1 MSTPKYSRA
10 NDLINSGKTD
20 SLRPNLAHVVGT
32 WFNTNL
38 ATGEIAR
45 LEISEQGSVLRLQ
58 IEGASPSGLIAWP
71 PILANPFASSLDSD
85 LVTGFEAHCDFGFM
99 ETHVAANIKHGVL
112 VIQSYNRFQD
122 KSGRGAYFTRE
133 FFHRRFPAEHT
144 LAAPPDTPDQSHS
157 DCTSA
162 DDLSS
167 GNKHA
172 ETAGASELCGLWRN
186 TSRET
191 QVIQEL
197 KLKKSAQGYELNAF
211 GSCPPYDWGTVP
223 ITVYYE
229 GTGQRAPPAFFATY
243 DTKEMHACVA
253 ANMNKGLLII
263 ALYARFSRDQLGLKQ
278 FAREFF
284 YRAGGPIT

>member
-1 MSTPKYSRA
+1 MSTLKYSRA
-10 NDLINSGKTD
+10 NDLLNSGKTD
-20 SLRPNLAHVVGT
+20 SLRHNVAHVVGT
-32 WFNTNL
+32 WFNTNP

-45 LEISEQGSVLRLQ
+45 LQISEQGSALRLQ
-58 IEGASPSGLIAWP
+58 IEGAGPSGSIAWP
-71 PILANPFASSLDSD
+71 PILANPFAASLHSD
-85 LVTGFEAHCDFGFM
+85 EVTGFEAHCDFGFM

-112 VIQSYNRFQD
+112 VVQSYNRFQD
-122 KSGRGAYFTRE
+122 ESGRGAYFTRE

-144 LAAPPDTPDQSHS
+144 LAAPSATPDQSHP
-157 DCTSA
+157 DFTSA

-191 QVIQEL
+191 QVIREL
-197 KLKKSAQGYELNAF
+197 NLKESVDGYELTAF
-211 GSCPPYDWGTVP
+211 GSCPPHDWGTVP
-223 ITVYYE
+223 ITVYCE
-229 GTGQRAPPAFFATY
+229 GTGQHAQPAFFATY
-243 DTKEMHACVA
+243 DTKEMHVRVA
-253 ANMNKGLLII
+253 ANMNKGLMII

-284 YRAGGPIT
+284 YRVGGPIT